1 MLYRVGAIKNYITI
15 KMSHNNHKIIF
26 SPSFYK
32 NTPNYKNIRYVSTPS
47 KKHTVSLKALRML
60 QTALKASILILST
73 SYGLVTHT
81 EAIKLRVG
89 GVIICVLS

>member
-1 MLYRVGAIKNYITI
+1 MLHKVGAIKNYITI
-15 KMSHNNHKIIF
+15 KTQQNKYKIIF

-47 KKHTVSLKALRML
+47 KKHTVSLRALRML
-60 QTALKASILILST
+60 HTALKASILILST

-81 EAIKLRVG
+81 EAIKLKVG
-89 GVIICVLS
+89 GIIICVLS